1 MKRVI
6 ACLLCILLLV
16 TGCGNASDAAVPNK
30 KSAKAAAQAVFDSM
44 EKDAVKKTFVID
56 HVTYDKEQEAWVVQF
71 WHDFSLDYQGPWST
85 GAVYI
90 TIRKSDGKVLS
101 IFVGELIDGSPA

>member
-16 TGCGNASDAAVPNK
+16 TGCGNHSKAAVPNK
-30 KSAKAAAQAVFDSM
+30 KAAKAAAQAVFDGM
-44 EKDAVKKTFVID
+44 EKDAVTKTFVID
-56 HVTYDKEQEAWVVQF
+56 HVTYDKEQEAWVVEF
-71 WHDFSLDYQGPWST
+71 WHDFSSDYQGPWST